1 MFKESTMTVRE
12 YSKRLGH
19 ISDEQLQAALNCFN
33 LGEFLH
39 AEPIPFGLFGQ
50 NLFVTST
57 VGEFVLRGVPHY
69 DWQFPA
75 EKFFTE
81 ILHIKTHVP
90 VPYPY
95 LFNTSPEIFG
105 WPFVIMPKMP
115 GLQLADSQVVA
126 SLSMDQ
132 RRGVARALAAMLI
145 EIQTLTWEYSGR
157 YDATTQTVQK
167 MPQDYRSWIMQRT
180 RELIAQAQSYNEN
193 TTASDVAWVE
203 NIIERTA
210 HACLT
215 PYQPCLVL
223 EDYKEPNV
231 VVMQDETGWQ
241 VSGVFDLMSAHF
253 GDGEADLARQVGSYL
268 RETQV
273 LADEFVQTYLQ
284 DKIVQPGFSERQQL
298 YMLYDSVIIW
308 SFWQG
313 HAGGLPED
321 KTLTLEQWASPF
333 VSYWEEF
340 KT

>member
-1 MFKESTMTVRE
+1 MFSESIMTIRE
-12 YSKRLGH
+12 YSQRLGT
-19 ISDEQLQAALNCFN
+19 ISDEQLQGALSYFD
-33 LGEFLH
+33 LGEFLS

-69 DWQFPA
+69 DWQFPS

-81 ILHIKTHVP
+81 LLHIKMHVP

-126 SLSMDQ
+126 RLSMDE
-132 RRGVARALAAMLI
+132 RREIAKALAAMLI
-145 EIQTLTWEYSGR
+145 EIQTLTWEFSGR
-157 YDATTQTVQK
+157 YNIATQ
-167 MPQDYRSWIMQRT
+167 MIEPRPQDYRSWIVQRT
-180 RELIAQAQSYNEN
+180 RELLAQAQSYNEN

-215 PYQPCLVL
+215 PYQPGLVL

-268 RETQV
+268 RET
-273 LADEFVQTYLQ
+273 
-284 DKIVQPGFSERQQL
+284 
-298 YMLYDSVIIW
+298 
-308 SFWQG
+308 
-313 HAGGLPED
+313 
-321 KTLTLEQWASPF
+321 
-333 VSYWEEF
+333 
-340 KT
+340 

>member
-1 MFKESTMTVRE
+1 MFSESIMTIRE
-12 YSKRLGH
+12 YSQRLGN
-19 ISDEQLQAALNCFN
+19 ISDEQLQGALGYFD
-33 LGEFLH
+33 LGELLH

-69 DWQFPA
+69 DWQFPT
-75 EKFFTE
+75 EMFFTE
-81 ILHIKTHVP
+81 QLHTKTRVP

-95 LFNTSPEIFG
+95 RFNPSTEIFG
-105 WPFVIMPKMP
+105 WAFVIMPKMP

-126 SLSMDQ
+126 CLSMDE

-145 EIQTLTWEYSGR
+145 EIQTLTWGFSGR
-157 YDATTQTVQK
+157 YNAANQMIEPMQ
-167 MPQDYRSWIMQRT
+167 QDYRSWIVQRI
-180 RELIAQAQSYNEN
+180 RELITQAQSYNDN
-193 TTASDVAWVE
+193 TPATDAAWVE
-203 NIIERTA
+203 NIIERTS

-231 VVMQDETGWQ
+231 VVTQDEAEWQ
-241 VSGVFDLMSAHF
+241 VSGVFDFMTAHF
-253 GDGEADLARQVGSYL
+253 GDGEADLARQVGTYL
-268 RETQV
+268 RETPE
-273 LADEFVQTYLQ
+273 LADEFVQVYLQ
-284 DKIVQPGFSERQQL
+284 GKVVQPGFSERQQL
-298 YMLYDSVIIW
+298 YMLYDSLIIW

-321 KTLTLEQWASPF
+321 KTLTLEQWAGPF
-333 VSYWEEF
+333 VAYWEKY